1 MSENIITM
9 KEIPEKDYKEPDK
22 AQTKQLYRAMELVM
36 QVDYEEF
43 VKSHDSVMI
52 EDQAVPIGRKWVID
66 KFGPDKDY
74 KFETETVWSFLNR
87 GDWATHIGNYR
98 GNWSPFIP
106 RNLITRYTK
115 PGEWVLDQMVGSGTT
130 AVECKLL
137 GRHGKFLDVNPNAIM
152 VTRDRLNFDYVSVDP
167 DYPNGLKLET
177 YIGDARNLDKIDN
190 DSIDLIAT
198 HPPYAYIISYS
209 KSKVEGDLSSLK
221 SLKDYLPAMRKIADE
236 CFRVLKRGKH
246 CAILIGDTRHHKHYV
261 PIAVRVLQEF
271 LNAGFILREDIIK
284 RQWKTKTTR
293 ERWRSSKLD
302 FYRIA
307 HEHLYVFRKPEN
319 EEEKKKF
326 KLSTKWWSEQRL
338 TETPQNTQSTEPKQI
353 TTTNVEAFET
363 RLNPYGFVYI
373 PKNALT
379 SLPFKTGDKL
389 HLKIDRANNRVI
401 ITTA

>member
-1 MSENIITM
+1 MSENITTM
-9 KEIPEKDYKEPDK
+9 KEIPEKDYEQSK
-22 AQTKQLYRAMELVM
+22 AQTKQLYRAMELVT
-36 QVDYEEF
+36 QSVYEEF
-43 VKSHDSVMI
+43 AKLHDSIII
-52 EDQAVPIGRKWVID
+52 EDKAVPIGRKWIIN

-74 KFETETVWSFLNR
+74 KFEKETVWSFPNR
-87 GDWATHIGNYR
+87 GEWATHIGNYR

-106 RNLITRYTK
+106 RNLIMRYTK

-137 GRHGKFLDVNPNAIM
+137 GRHGKFVDINPNAIM
-152 VTRDRLNFDYVSVDP
+152 VTRDRLNFDYVSVDSG
-167 DYPNGLKLET
+167 YPNGLKLET

-221 SLKDYLPAMRKIADE
+221 NLRDYLPAMRKIADE
-236 CFRVLKRGKH
+236 CFRVLKHGKH

-261 PIAVRVLQEF
+261 PIAIRVLQEF

-284 RQWKTKTTR
+284 LQWNTKTTR

-326 KLSTKWWSEQRL
+326 KLSIKWWSEQPSTKSQHADAKTRL
-338 TETPQNTQSTEPKQI
+338 KA
-353 TTTNVEAFET
+353 TTNIEALET
-363 RLNPYGFVYI
+363 RLNPYGFLYI
-373 PKNALT
+373 PKSALA
-379 SLPFKTGDKL
+379 SLPFKAGDKL
-389 HLKIDRANNRVI
+389 RLKIDKANNCVVM
-401 ITTA
+401 TAA